1 MYPYNACGDDHHLRK
16 IMSTKK
22 NTAHVEDRQEGAEGK
37 SKKTCFVVAPIGSEG
52 TDIRR
57 STEGLLK
64 AVLKPVLDKF
74 GYDVVIAHE
83 ISTLGSITEQ
93 VVNHLLEAEL
103 VVADLTGL
111 NPNVMYELA
120 IRHCAA
126 LPVVVVA
133 NKNTKLPFDVVV
145 ERTIFYSDD
154 MHGGVDLARE
164 LEKIIIK
171 IQESDTVADNPVS
184 RAKRAES
191 VREKL
196 MSKAD
201 VGDVGKYL
209 LEKIDKLEYL
219 VNGIS
224 INNEK
229 LNLRNRWDSH
239 RKPNDR
245 TSEIGDVAR
254 KLTNMGIPVRMVSR
268 DLDSDIKKIGIELTR
283 EITPEESDVIEKIML
298 DLNVGAY
305 TISGAGD

>member
-1 MYPYNACGDDHHLRK
+1 MYTYNASDEDHHVRK
-16 IMSTKK
+16 TMSTKK
-22 NTAHVEDRQEGAEGK
+22 STTQVEESQNVAEGTR
-37 SKKTCFVVAPIGSEG
+37 KKTCFVVAPIGSEG

-57 STEGLLK
+57 STEGLLR

-74 GYDVVIAHE
+74 NYDVVIAHE
-83 ISTLGSITEQ
+83 ISTLGSITDQ
-93 VVNHLLEAEL
+93 VVNNLLEAEL

-126 LPVVVVA
+126 LPVIVVA

-171 IQESDTVADNPVS
+171 IQENETVADNPVS

-224 INNEK
+224 VNNEK
-229 LNLRNRWDSH
+229 QILKNRWDSS
-239 RKPNDR
+239 RKSNDGL
-245 TSEIGDVAR
+245 SEIGEIAR
-254 KLTNMGIPVRMVSR
+254 ALDNMGIPVKRVSR
-268 DLDSDIKKIGIELTR
+268 DLKSNIKAVNIEFSR
-283 EITPEESDVIEKIML
+283 VISPEESDLVDKVML
-298 DLNVGAY
+298 DLNVPAY
-305 TISGAGD
+305 AISEVGG

>member
-1 MYPYNACGDDHHLRK
+1 
-16 IMSTKK
+16 MSAKK
-22 NTAHVEDRQEGAEGK
+22 SATQVAESQEGAEGAN
-37 SKKTCFVVAPIGSEG
+37 KKTCFVVAPIGSEG

-64 AVLKPVLDKF
+64 AVLKPVLDRF
-74 GYDVVIAHE
+74 DYEVVIAHE
-83 ISTLGSITEQ
+83 ISTLGSITDQ
-93 VVNHLLEAEL
+93 VVNNLLEAEL

-126 LPVVVVA
+126 LPVIVVA

-171 IQESDTVADNPVS
+171 IQESDAVADNPVS

-201 VGDVGKYL
+201 VGDVGNYL

-224 INNEK
+224 ANSEKQNIRSRWDFSRKNNERFSDIGA
-229 LNLRNRWDSH
+229 LATELARSGVPVRRVSGNLDSNI
-239 RKPNDR
+239 RKVDIDIGR
-245 TSEIGDVAR
+245 EIG
-254 KLTNMGIPVRMVSR
+254 L
-268 DLDSDIKKIGIELTR
+268 
-283 EITPEESDVIEKIML
+283 EEEKILEKVMA
-298 DLNVGAY
+298 DFGVTAY
-305 TISGAGD
+305 TISKSDD

>member
-1 MYPYNACGDDHHLRK
+1 
-16 IMSTKK
+16 MSAKK
-22 NTAHVEDRQEGAEGK
+22 SATQVAESQKGAEGTN
-37 SKKTCFVVAPIGSEG
+37 KKTCFVVAPIGSEG

-64 AVLKPVLDKF
+64 AVLKPVLDRF
-74 GYDVVIAHE
+74 DYEVVIAHE
-83 ISTLGSITEQ
+83 ISTLGSITDQ
-93 VVNHLLEAEL
+93 VVNNLLEAEL

-126 LPVVVVA
+126 LPVIVVA

-171 IQESDTVADNPVS
+171 IQESDAVADNPVS

-201 VGDVGKYL
+201 VGDVGNYL

-224 INNEK
+224 ANSEK
-229 LNLRNRWDSH
+229 QNIKSRWDFS
-239 RKPNDR
+239 RKHNERFSDIGAMATELARSGVPVRRVSGNLDSNIR
-245 TSEIGDVAR
+245 KVDIDIGREIG
-254 KLTNMGIPVRMVSR
+254 L
-268 DLDSDIKKIGIELTR
+268 
-283 EITPEESDVIEKIML
+283 EEEKIL
-298 DLNVGAY
+298 KNVMADFGVTAY
-305 TISGAGD
+305 TISKSDD

>member
-1 MYPYNACGDDHHLRK
+1 MYTYNASDEDHHMRK
-16 IMSTKK
+16 IMSAKK
-22 NTAHVEDRQEGAEGK
+22 ITTQVEGSQNGAGGAG
-37 SKKTCFVVAPIGSEG
+37 KKTCFVVAPIGSEG

-64 AVLKPVLDKF
+64 AVLKPVLDRF
-74 GYDVVIAHE
+74 DYEVVIAHE
-83 ISTLGSITEQ
+83 ISTLGSITDQ
-93 VVNHLLEAEL
+93 VVNNLLEAEL

-164 LEKIIIK
+164 LEKVIK
-171 IQESDTVADNPVS
+171 KIHENDKTVDNPVY

-196 MSKAD
+196 MSKEE
-201 VGDVGKYL
+201 VGNVGNYL

-219 VNGIS
+219 VAAVVTG
-224 INNEK
+224 NEK
-229 LNLRNRWDSH
+229 RGAGYNQFSFRDHNSNL
-239 RKPNDR
+239 PNIKDIS
-245 TSEIGDVAR
+245 TSLGVF
-254 KLTNMGIPVRMVSR
+254 GINAKSISLGLAGNSPVVHLEFEN
-268 DLDSDIKKIGIELTR
+268 DLS
-283 EITPEESDVIEKIML
+283 EEEEDVIDKVMT
-298 DLNVGAY
+298 DFNVEGYA
-305 TISGAGD
+305 IQSQND